1 MATWP
6 VYVDDHNSIKVC
18 YISIIKECLL
28 VFNTFYTEV
37 NKLVVGTDIELGM
50 QARTW
55 QKTVFSYF

>member
-37 NKLVVGTDIELGM
+37 NKLMVGTDIEFGM
-50 QARTW
+50 
-55 QKTVFSYF
+55 